1 MIDHKHIS
9 HQIEK
14 AELCLFHDEVDQAEV
29 NKARWHILDALDAML
44 DAYKAIEP
52 QLPHNKTT

>member
-1 MIDHKHIS
+1 MIDHKHIA

-14 AELCLFHDEVDQAEV
+14 AELCLYHDDVDQTEA
-29 NKARWHILDALDAML
+29 NKARWHILDSLDAML

-52 QLPHNKTT
+52 GLLHNKTI

>member
-1 MIDHKHIS
+1 MIDHKHIA

-14 AELCLFHDEVDQAEV
+14 AELCLYHDDVDQTDV
-29 NKARWHILDALDAML
+29 NKARWHVLDALDAML

-52 QLPHNKTT
+52 QLFNNKL

>member
-1 MIDHKHIS
+1 MIDHKHIA

-14 AELCLFHDEVDQAEV
+14 AELCLYHDEVDQAEV
-29 NKARWHILDALDAML
+29 TKARWHILDALDAML

-52 QLPHNKTT
+52 GLLHNKTI